1 MTFIR
6 RVVSGGQTGADQ
18 GGLMAAWERGIPT
31 GGWAPR
37 EFRTN
42 LGPNPLLEVLGLET
56 TPETGYRHRTC
67 LNVERADAT
76 IIFGYDLTSP
86 GSRLTY
92 QEAAATGRPVFCFE
106 FPHGRREEDVQEVRL
121 VEAAADFLLRHRPA
135 VLNVAGNRDTDAT
148 LSNYQATRRL
158 LGLVLDLVAER
169 VQAAGGDTMPT

>member
-1 MTFIR
+1 MTFIQ

-56 TPETGYRHRTC
+56 TPQSNYHRRTC
-67 LNVERADAT
+67 LNAQEADAT

-92 QEAAATGRPVFCFE
+92 QEATSTGKPVFCFE
-106 FPHGRREEDVQEVRL
+106 FPHGRDEEVQEVRL
-121 VEAAADFLLRHRPA
+121 VEAAVAFLLEHRPA
-135 VLNVAGNRDTDAT
+135 ILNVAGNRDTDAT

-158 LGLVLDLVAER
+158 LGLVLDLTVER
-169 VQAAGGDTMPT
+169 VREAEGGTIRP